1 MVSRLV
7 AWLLAAAAML
17 SAAEAYG
24 ASMFGGAPRCLPART
39 RTSVELEIF
48 CSRFLARVANTPRTC
63 TLGAKMQASDDFE
76 TNAMVLAARRGD
88 VAVCALMCV
97 YAIYKLINKQPHTQV
112 NGGRLCKLATPHTQT
127 DTQLI
132 CV

>member
-1 MVSRLV
+1 MGCGLL
-7 AWLLAAAAML
+7 AWLLGAAAML

-97 YAIYKLINKQPHTQV
+97 YAIYKFIKET
-112 NGGRLCKLATPHTQT
+112 TPYTGQRRAIVQT
-127 DTQLI
+127 RNPAHAN
-132 CV
+132 

>member
-24 ASMFGGAPRCLPART
+24 ASMFGGATRCLPART
-39 RTSVELEIF
+39 RTRVELEIF
-48 CSRFLARVANTPRTC
+48 CSRFLGARVANTPRAC

-112 NGGRLCKLATPHTQT
+112 NGGRLCKLATPHAN
-127 DTQLI
+127 
-132 CV
+132 